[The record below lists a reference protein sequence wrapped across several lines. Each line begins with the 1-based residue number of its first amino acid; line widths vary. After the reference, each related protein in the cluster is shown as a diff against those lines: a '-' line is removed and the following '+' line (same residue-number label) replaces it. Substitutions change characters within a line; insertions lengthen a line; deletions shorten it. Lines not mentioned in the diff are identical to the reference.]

1 MKETSISAKDNIPT
15 PTKKDTDLLQDL
27 RAAQPFS
34 LSSGKLEVDRHQNF
48 HGNLLSKF
56 RIH

>member
-15 PTKKDTDLLQDL
+15 TIKKDTDLLQDL
-27 RAAQPFS
+27 RAAPTFS
-34 LSSGKLEVDRHQNF
+34 LRSGKLEVDRHQDF
-48 HGNLLSKF
+48 HGNLISKF